1 MDVTRNPYVN
11 GTAYA
16 LAATGTIVAQLH
28 EVHWLEYVCKPMLM
42 VILGSWFYFNSRRY
56 GDRFT
61 LLVQGGLFFSLIGD
75 VTLMMV
81 HVDGYNFL
89 VGLAA
94 FMLAHVCYTI
104 AFAHNI
110 FQADGTDGLALGGL
124 IAVLMLSVG
133 FFVINDL
140 LRYLDADLSV
150 PVIVYSA
157 CIVLMGI
164 AAGFRYQR
172 TYPRS
177 FWMVFIGSLLFM
189 FSDTLLGM
197 NRFVRPVPM
206 GSLWIMGTYVL
217 AQFLIAAGCLLHVLD
232 PDSIRRK
239 AALEA

>member
-16 LAATGTIVAQLH
+16 AAAAGTIVAQVH
-28 EVHWLEYVCKPMLM
+28 DMHWLEYVCKPMLM

-75 VTLMMV
+75 VTLMLV
-81 HVDGYNFL
+81 HIDGYNFL

-110 FQADGTDGLALGGL
+110 FQSDGTDGLALGGL
-124 IAVLMLSVG
+124 IAVLLLSAG

-140 LRYLDADLSV
+140 LRYLDADLAV

-157 CIVLMGI
+157 CIVLMAI

-177 FWMVFIGSLLFM
+177 FWMVFTGSLLFM
-189 FSDTLLGM
+189 LSDTLLGM
-197 NRFVRPVPM
+197 NRFVRPVAMAP
-206 GSLWIMGTYVL
+206 LWIMSTYAL

>member
-1 MDVTRNPYVN
+1 MDIARNPYVN
-11 GTAYA
+11 GAAYT
-16 LAATGTIVAQLH
+16 LAATGTIVAQLKGLH
-28 EVHWLEYVCKPMLM
+28 GLEYLCKPLLM
-42 VILGSWFYFNSRRY
+42 VILSSWFFFNSRRY

-61 LLVQGGLFFSLIGD
+61 LLVQGALFFSFIGD
-75 VTLMMV
+75 VTLMLV
-81 HVDGYNFL
+81 HIDGYNFL

-110 FQADGTDGLALGGL
+110 FQSGGTDGLALGGV
-124 IAVLMLSVG
+124 IAILLLSGG
-133 FFVINDL
+133 FFIASDL
-140 LRYLDADLSV
+140 MRYLDADLTV
-150 PVIVYSA
+150 PVIVYAATIS
-157 CIVLMGI
+157 LMAI

-177 FWMVFIGSLLFM
+177 FWMVFIGSVLFM
-189 FSDTLLGM
+189 LSDTLLSM
-197 NRFVRPVPM
+197 NRFVRPVPLA
-206 GSLWIMGTYVL
+206 SVWIMVTYVL